1 MIQTLA
7 QFVPDS
13 AHGFL
18 NLAAAAVFP
27 WYSVESAVI
36 PNAIVLLLAFILLGF
51 AIEVLLR
58 SIKAKGKTGQKQ
70 GQATESQML
79 QTLEHA
85 IEEGRASLDLDV
97 AASPNTHEQIPS
109 PLAELALQIDKT
121 LPELNPEPRPEPHL
135 DPHLEPKPEYSQ
147 IVQSALN
154 GTNGSNGTNGTHGN
168 GFAHPQPPNP
178 ARPETSH
185 VDTARVSLPRL
196 SELRGMGFSQALREL
211 DRAKRTAPA
220 NPGLNL
226 LNGSLNSS
234 HNGAFADHHNDPLD
248 DPLNDPI
255 SEALLNAI
263 APFETMFA
271 TAGSTLG
278 VQNGATAMHEN
289 GAAATKDNGT
299 QGSTS
304 HQPFF
309 SAKPAQPDRRRSRR
323 EEKDRRSSPREP
335 KAPVQET
342 DGFIEQLQILPSRR
356 GQYKKKA

>member
-13 AHGFL
+13 AHGLL

-27 WYSVESAVI
+27 WYSVETAVI

-58 SIKAKGKTGQKQ
+58 SIKAKRKTGQKQ

-121 LPELNPEPRPEPHL
+121 LPELNPEPKPLPHL
-135 DPHLEPKPEYSQ
+135 DPHLDPDLEHGLT
-147 IVQSALN
+147 VQSALN
-154 GTNGSNGTNGTHGN
+154 GTNGSNGTNGN
-168 GFAHPQPPNP
+168 GFAHPP
-178 ARPETSH
+178 ASPSREE
-185 VDTARVSLPRL
+185 TARVSLPRL
-196 SELRGMGFSQALREL
+196 SELRGMRFSQALREL

-220 NPGLNL
+220 NAGLNS

-234 HNGAFADHHNDPLD
+234 HHGAFADRQNDSFDDSLD

-255 SEALLNAI
+255 SEALLSAI

-278 VQNGATAMHEN
+278 DQNGATAMHEN
-289 GAAATKDNGT
+289 GAAATKNNGA

-342 DGFIEQLQILPSRR
+342 NGFIDQLEILPSRR